1 LVEEAG
7 RRNVAVASRIVAW
20 AWASAAVGTYV
31 TTVVSDA
38 REGLKADLL
47 KEMKRTRGKHG

>member
-1 LVEEAG
+1 MVEEAG